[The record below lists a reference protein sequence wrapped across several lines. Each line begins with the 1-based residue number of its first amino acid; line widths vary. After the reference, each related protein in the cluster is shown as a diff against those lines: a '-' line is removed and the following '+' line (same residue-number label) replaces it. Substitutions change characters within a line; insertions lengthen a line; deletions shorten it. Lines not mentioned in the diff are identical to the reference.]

1 MPSRS
6 KAAQTWPA
14 DSAGSRMTT
23 EVPTAR
29 ADETVRQVLAA
40 LRRTA
45 RRNKGMQYVYV
56 LDDARKLTGILSMH
70 DLFSHAPAATV
81 GKVCRRSGLQHVHP
95 ATHQERAAY
104 IALKHG
110 IKAVPVIDRDHVF
123 LGAIHSDA
131 LLRILYK
138 ETHED
143 LLQRAGVHH
152 GHPLFDNVLT
162 LPLHTSVLH
171 RLPWLILGLIGGVV
185 AAQVVGAFERTLE
198 SNILLA
204 AFIPLIVYM
213 SSAVGTQTEVFIIRD
228 LAMDRKIPFHAYF
241 MRQAIVVGSLG
252 ALCAAFLFGL
262 SAILY
267 GDIPVSLVLAASLFA
282 AVSSSLITGLLIPL
296 LFSRFR
302 ADPAN
307 ASGPVATIVQ
317 DIMSLV
323 IYFLIAGAVL

>member
-29 ADETVRQVLAA
+29 AEDSVGQVLAA

-70 DLFSHAPAATV
+70 DLFSHASGTRV
-81 GKVCRRSGLQHVHP
+81 GAVCRRSGLQHVHP
-95 ATHQERAAY
+95 TTHQERAAY

-143 LLQRAGVHH
+143 LLLRAGVHH
-152 GHPLFDNVLT
+152 GHPMFDNVLT
-162 LPLHTSVLH
+162 LPIRTSILH
-171 RLPWLILGLIGGVV
+171 RLPWLILGLVGGVF
-185 AAQVVGAFERTLE
+185 AAQVVGFFEETLKQ
-198 SNILLA
+198 NIILA

-213 SSAVGTQTEVFIIRD
+213 SDAVGTQTEAFIIRD
-228 LAMDRKIPFHAYF
+228 LAMDRKIPFLRYLI
-241 MRQAIVVGSLG
+241 RQFLVISIIGC
-252 ALCAAFLFGL
+252 LCGLFLLAMTF
-262 SAILY
+262 IMH
-267 GDIPVSLVLAASLFA
+267 GDLRVSIVLAASLLSAIVPSIF
-282 AVSSSLITGLLIPL
+282 TGLLIPL

>member
-1 MPSRS
+1 
-6 KAAQTWPA
+6 
-14 DSAGSRMTT
+14 MTR
-23 EVPTAR
+23 EVPTAP
-29 ADETVRQVLAA
+29 ASATIGEVHAM
-40 LRRTA
+40 LRRKGKSI
-45 RRNKGMQYVYV
+45 RGMQYVYV
-56 LDDARKLTGILSMH
+56 LDDSRKLTGILSMH
-70 DLFSHAPAATV
+70 ELFRYAPGTV
-81 GKVCRRSGLQHVHP
+81 IGSICRRKDILHVHP
-95 ATHQERAAY
+95 GTHQERAAY

-123 LGAIHSDA
+123 LGAIAGDA

-143 LLQRAGVHH
+143 LLRRAGVHH
-152 GHPLFDNVLT
+152 GHPMFDNVLT
-162 LPLHTSVLH
+162 LPLHISILH

-213 SSAVGTQTEVFIIRD
+213 SSAVGTQTEAFIIRD
-228 LAMDRKIPFHAYF
+228 LAMDRRIPFHAYF
-241 MRQAIVVGSLG
+241 IRQAAVVASLG

-267 GDIPVSLVLAASLFA
+267 GDTAVSTVLAVSLFA
-282 AVSSSLITGLLIPL
+282 AVSSSLVTGLLIPL

-317 DIMSLV
+317 DILSLV
-323 IYFLIAGAVL
+323 IYFVIAGAIL